1 MLVRPPGPIASL
13 PPAVPRPRALADGT
27 WAAARLDGGDLGPS
41 LLELVMWFPLDD
53 AAVERALGARDRVAT
68 VLMDRDAV
76 RAVLPDA
83 GLPAIG
89 ASVEVTGDSYPASAF
104 EGAGYFGARAILIRG
119 GLLVAVRTGG

>member
-1 MLVRPPGPIASL
+1 MLVRPVGPISSL
-13 PPAVPRPRALADGT
+13 PPAVPRPRAFVDGV

-41 LLELVMWFPLDD
+41 LLEVVMWFPLDE
-53 AAVERALGARDRVAT
+53 AATEQALGARDRVTT
-68 VLMDRDAV
+68 VMMDRDAV

-89 ASVEVTGDSYPASAF
+89 NAVEVVGDSYPVGAF
-104 EGAGYFGARAILIRG
+104 EGAGYFGARAVHIRG